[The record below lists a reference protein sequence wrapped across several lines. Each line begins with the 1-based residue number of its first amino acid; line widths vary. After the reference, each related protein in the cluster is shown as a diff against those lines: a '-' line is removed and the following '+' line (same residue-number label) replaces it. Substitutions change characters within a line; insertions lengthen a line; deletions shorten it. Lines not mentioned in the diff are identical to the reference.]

1 MAPYHKYTREN
12 PGKENFAVKL
22 SETFLH
28 FYKPLTVIN
37 AFKSAGIY
45 PVDSTVITHEM
56 LKPSLTYTDKAANE
70 CAEVENETSTSSQ
83 EESEEQKKA
92 KGAFEVFQSTLST
105 PVRQRYANQ
114 LEEGLDLED
123 SFLVLM
129 YMKSCMTKHIHLTEV

>member
-1 MAPYHKYTREN
+1 M
-12 PGKENFAVKL
+12 
-22 SETFLH
+22 
-28 FYKPLTVIN
+28 TVIN

-129 YMKSCMTKHIHLTEV
+129 CMKSCMTKHIHLTEV